1 MHELTQ
7 DRFLKRV
14 HTAIDQLGDAEKLN
28 IFITADDESIQ
39 TAADQHTENFSQR
52 KSGTLAGKL
61 VGVKDNIN
69 VRGVRTTCGSH
80 ILDNFTAPYNAT
92 VIDRIEG
99 AGGFIF
105 GKTNLDEFAMGSS
118 NEHSYY
124 GPVKN
129 PNDPARVP
137 GGSSGG
143 SAAAVKLGI
152 VDMAL
157 GSETG
162 GSVRQPAAF
171 CGVVGLKPSYGRVSR
186 YGLVAFA
193 SSFDQIA
200 PFGRS
205 VQDVASLLQVIA
217 GHDPKDSTSVD
228 VPVPDYLG
236 KPIESVKGN
245 KIGVPKAYFAEG
257 LDPEIEERVK
267 AVIEWLESEGA
278 EIVDI
283 DLPHADYS
291 IATYYI
297 LTTAE
302 ASSNLA
308 RYDGMRYG
316 LRKENESLETTY
328 QNTRSDG
335 FGDEV
340 KRRIMLGT
348 YVLSAGYYEAYYGKA
363 QKVRRLIKSD
373 FDIAFETV
381 DAIITPTTPTT
392 AFELGAKTA
401 DPLEMYLSDI
411 YTAPANL
418 TGMPGMSI
426 PVGTDSNN
434 LPIGLQILAKPF
446 DEETIL
452 QLGHYIEQSWKTD

>member
-1 MHELTQ
+1 MQGLTQ
-7 DRFLKRV
+7 DIFLERI
-14 HTAIDQLGDAEKLN
+14 HAAIDQLGDAEKLN
-28 IFITADDESIQ
+28 IFITADAGQIQ
-39 TAADQHTENFSQR
+39 TSAQQYAENFSQR
-52 KSGTLAGKL
+52 KSGPLAGKL
-61 VGVKDNIN
+61 IGIKDNIN
-69 VRGVRTTCGSH
+69 VHGLPTTCGSH
-80 ILDNFTAPYNAT
+80 ILDKFKAPYNAT
-92 VIDRIEG
+92 VIDRIE
-99 AGGFIF
+99 AEGGFIF

-129 PNDPARVP
+129 PNDPTRVP

-143 SAAAVKLGI
+143 SAAAVKLDV

-205 VQDVASLLQVIA
+205 VQDVAKLLQVIA

-228 VPVPDYLG
+228 VPVPNYLADPINSVQG
-236 KPIESVKGN
+236 K
-245 KIGVPKAYFAEG
+245 KIGVPREYFAEG
-257 LDPEIEERVK
+257 LDPEIEERIKTV
-267 AVIEWLESEGA
+267 VEWLESEGA

-283 DLPHADYS
+283 DLPHADFS

-316 LRKENESLETTY
+316 LRKANESLESTY

-348 YVLSAGYYEAYYGKA
+348 YVLSAGYYDAYYGKA

-373 FDIAFETV
+373 FDRAFETV

-418 TGMPGMSI
+418 TGMPGISI
-426 PVGTDSNN
+426 PVGMDSND

-452 QLGHYIEQSWKTD
+452 QLGHYIEQRWTTD

>member
-1 MHELTQ
+1 MQELTQ
-7 DRFLKRV
+7 DRFLERI

-28 IFITADDESIQ
+28 IFITADAGKIQ
-39 TAADQHTENFSQR
+39 TSAHQYAENFSQR
-52 KSGTLAGKL
+52 KSEALVGKL
-61 VGVKDNIN
+61 IGIKDNIN
-69 VRGVRTTCGSH
+69 VHGIPTTCGSH
-80 ILDNFTAPYNAT
+80 ILNKFKAPYSAT
-92 VIDRIEG
+92 VIDRIED

-129 PNDPARVP
+129 PNDPTRVP

-205 VQDVASLLQVIA
+205 VQDVANLLQVIA

-228 VPVPDYLG
+228 IPVPDYLSQ
-236 KPIESVKGN
+236 PIESVQGK
-245 KIGVPKAYFAEG
+245 KIGVPSTYFAEG
-257 LDPEIEERVK
+257 LDSEIEERIQTVLD
-267 AVIEWLESEGA
+267 WLKLEGA
-278 EIVDI
+278 DIVDI

-316 LRKENESLETTY
+316 LRKENESLETTF

-373 FDIAFETV
+373 FDNAFETV

-418 TGMPGMSI
+418 TGMPGISI
-426 PVGTDSNN
+426 PVGTDSND

-452 QLGHYIEQSWKTD
+452 QLGHYIEQRWKTD

>member
-236 KPIESVKGN
+236 KPIESVKG
-245 KIGVPKAYFAEG
+245 KKVGVPKAYFAEG

-373 FDIAFETV
+373 FDKAFETV